1 METLPTR
8 PVTALNR
15 IDTRLLCSHV
25 SEELM
30 VTIAVELMSSLVA
43 HVVRV
48 AVAAC
53 CGRPLGVLST
63 PPFPKT
69 EWASHF

>member
-15 IDTRLLCSHV
+15 MDTRLLCSHV

-43 HVVRV
+43 HLVRV

-53 CGRPLGVLST
+53 CGRSPGVLST
-63 PPFPKT
+63 PPFAKN
-69 EWASHF
+69 